1 MRAVV
6 SGGFDDLRYGD
17 VRFLQ
22 EASRVGPVEVV
33 LWAEAPALAPP
44 FKFPLEE
51 RKYLLEAIRFVD
63 RVTVTAPASPDELPE
78 RLLHGPAVW
87 IVAAGGDTA
96 ARRDFCRRAGLEL
109 RSVTEAALA
118 AASGIPDGEAGS
130 GRPQVMVTGCYDWF
144 HSGHVRFFEEVSALG
159 DLTVVVGNDRNVEH
173 LKGRG
178 HPMFPEDARCYLV
191 HSVRHVRRA
200 RIATGFGW
208 LDAEPEIRRL
218 RPDIYVVNEDGDRP
232 EKRRYCEA
240 QGIDYRVLL
249 RRPREG
255 LPRRQSTNLR
265 GF

>member
-17 VRFLQ
+17 VRLLQ
-22 EASRVGPVEVV
+22 EASRVGPVEVA
-33 LWAEAPALAPP
+33 LWAEAPAPAPP

-63 RVTVTAPASPDELPE
+63 RVTVTDPESAGELPK
-78 RLLHGPAVW
+78 RLLPGPAIW
-87 IVAAGGDTA
+87 IVAEGGDTA

-109 RSVTEAALA
+109 RPMTDVARA
-118 AASGIPDGEAGS
+118 AAPGIPDGETGS

-159 DLTVVVGNDRNVEH
+159 DLTVVVGNDRNVEL
-173 LKGRG
+173 LKGKG
-178 HPMFPEDARCYLV
+178 HPMFSEDVRCYLV
-191 HSVRHVRRA
+191 HSVRHVCRA
-200 RIATGFGW
+200 RIATGSGW
-208 LDAEPEIRRL
+208 LDAEPEIRQL
-218 RPDIYVVNEDGDRP
+218 RPDIYAVNEDGDRP
-232 EKRRYCEA
+232 EKRRYCETH
-240 QGIDYRVLL
+240 GIDYRVLL

-255 LPRRQSTNLR
+255 LPRRQSTTLR